1 MLSFLAKP
9 KEVVKGT
16 SMAFPG
22 FKKEK
27 DRVDVV
33 AYLSTLKDFKER
45 WSFPPAKDPLLSAAT
60 PPPARYDFAINL
72 LMLISFMDATEYS
85 VVMPSLW
92 NYLNEVE
99 PSDTRHGLANEYGI
113 VIASFS
119 LASLLLKPLVGIWC
133 DQRSFKE
140 VYAVTLLAAAAGN
153 ALYAFAGLGGSWLFM
168 LAGRLLSGA
177 GAANSS
183 LSFAYVSRTVEPSS
197 RTGTMAK
204 LSLAFPLGMVVGPAF
219 NALLAQLH
227 ATLPLPGGATL
238 RVNPNNSP
246 GLLMAA
252 LVLLQLVALLTLLPE
267 PPPYTSDPAAPPGR
281 KCDAA
286 KGVLRE
292 LRSLPVLACFTAT
305 FTFNL
310 TIATSEALVV
320 PVTKA
325 AFGFSAL
332 QNSFVYLAI
341 AVLMI
346 GLNLAALELER
357 GLVSLLASSPAS
369 ADATAAWST
378 RAARLAANL
387 EADEAVGR
395 SDVKALE
402 RFCGVAYV
410 LLVWRYDMPLYA
422 FLLGELLLLWNIPF
436 VFAPNRSVFSKLV
449 EGSKHQALL
458 SSLLSIAA
466 SAGGVVGP
474 IWLGASVG
482 EPSIRRTSRGEEEYG
497 PVAQVTFVGLAGCV
511 LLCATVYAAAGCR
524 FGRDAAATVE
534 PLHAVSRG
542 AHDDVDAAAVPG
554 AETGGA

>member
-1 MLSFLAKP
+1 
-9 KEVVKGT
+9 
-16 SMAFPG
+16 
-22 FKKEK
+22 
-27 DRVDVV
+27 
-33 AYLSTLKDFKER
+33 
-45 WSFPPAKDPLLSAAT
+45 
-60 PPPARYDFAINL
+60 
-72 LMLISFMDATEYS
+72 
-85 VVMPSLW
+85 
-92 NYLNEVE
+92 
-99 PSDTRHGLANEYGI
+99 
-113 VIASFS
+113 
-119 LASLLLKPLVGIWC
+119 
-133 DQRSFKE
+133 
-140 VYAVTLLAAAAGN
+140 
-153 ALYAFAGLGGSWLFM
+153 
-168 LAGRLLSGA
+168 
-177 GAANSS
+177 
-183 LSFAYVSRTVEPSS
+183 
-197 RTGTMAK
+197 
-204 LSLAFPLGMVVGPAF
+204 VVGPAF

-346 GLNLAALELER
+346 GLNLAVMRVSRHPLAPIRALRKRLLDAAAEGHAAEALELER

-402 RFCGVAYV
+402 RFVARPPRRAAPLLTDRRMVLFSCCCYECGVAYV

-511 LLCATVYAAAGCR
+511 LLCAAVYAAAGCR